1 MSSVLKNKF
10 VLPSFNF
17 YFQMEEN
24 PWQVDSV
31 QAFSFLKCPECI
43 FDTQEEDFFQVHAT
57 ENHPL
62 SFVLFGKISKED
74 NFKESLMIEDDF
86 KTEDTFE
93 NYDIE
98 VSGNS
103 AFLIEKFENPSS
115 EEMSQNQNIPDQIET
130 ENVTPT
136 KKVQSENLT
145 NPAFMKNSKLAPKTK
160 TKNTSTEEISM
171 KEEFPVIDSPNLQE
185 LTQNE
190 PEDIHDKIKL
200 NHDTSNKCSKLMSSI
215 VKQNKPFSCSECSST
230 FSRKSDLKCHR
241 DWLHNIKNVHE
252 ENKPHKCTLC
262 DIAYGMEKNL
272 KRHTLLIHG
281 EKKVRLTSVM
291 ELESLEELELIFT
304 HDFNV
309 VT

>member
-1 MSSVLKNKF
+1 
-10 VLPSFNF
+10 
-17 YFQMEEN
+17 MEEN

-62 SFVLFGKISKED
+62 SIVLFGEISKED

-98 VSGNS
+98 VSANS
-103 AFLIEKFENPSS
+103 AFIIEKSENP
-115 EEMSQNQNIPDQIET
+115 EGEKIPDPIET
-130 ENVTPT
+130 ENGTPA
-136 KKVQSENLT
+136 KKVQSENLI
-145 NPAFMKNSKLAPKTK
+145 NPAFMKDIKLAPKTK
-160 TKNTSTEEISM
+160 TKNTHTEEISM
-171 KEEFPVIDSPNLQE
+171 KEEFAVIDSPDSDQ

-190 PEDIHDKIKL
+190 PEDIHDKIKS
-200 NHDTSNKCSKLMSSI
+200 NHDTSNKCSKLVSSV

-230 FSRKSDLKCHR
+230 FSRKSDLKCHT
-241 DWLHNIKNVHE
+241 DWLHNIKTVYE

-262 DIAYGMEKNL
+262 DIAYGMKKNL
-272 KRHTLLIHG
+272 RRHLLLVH
-281 EKKVRLTSVM
+281 EEKVRLTSLVD
-291 ELESLEELELIFT
+291 LE
-304 HDFNV
+304 
-309 VT
+309 